1 MGACPKIV
9 FAHRHPNPCT
19 MTLHRRTLLGV
30 CAALALPVHAQVTDF
45 NDAINKA
52 GRQRMLSQRMV
63 KAYLALGLQVKAT
76 EASRVMDHS
85 MALFDRQLVELKS
98 FAPTPQIKE
107 TYTQLEIQWS
117 ALKSLLVGAAPSAA
131 NAAKLLPQD
140 GAVLALANTGTQQL
154 EQSYGKPAGKLVN
167 VAGRQRML
175 SQRMAKY
182 YLALTWGVDGATAGA
197 EIDKARTEFAQA
209 LDILRNAPEATND
222 IRQELALADAQWVL
236 FGAALHAKPS
246 ATGASNV
253 FAASENLLIVM
264 DKVTSLYSK
273 VGRS

>member
-1 MGACPKIV
+1 
-9 FAHRHPNPCT
+9 
-19 MTLHRRTLLGV
+19 MTIQRRTLLGM

-45 NDAINKA
+45 SDAINKA

-76 EASRVMDHS
+76 EAARVLDQS

-98 FAPTPQIKE
+98 FAPNPQIKDV
-107 TYTQLEIQWS
+107 YGQLEGQWS
-117 ALKSLLVGAAPSAA
+117 ALKSLLVGSAPSAA
-131 NAAKLLPQD
+131 NAVKLLPQD
-140 GAVLALANTGTQQL
+140 ASVLALANTGTQQL
-154 EQSYGKPAGKLVN
+154 EQAYGKPTGKLVN

-182 YLALTWGVDGATAGA
+182 YLALTWGVDGSAAAG
-197 EIDKARTEFAQA
+197 EIEKARSEFAQA
-209 LDILRNAPEATND
+209 LDLLRNASEATGE

-236 FGAALHAKPS
+236 FGAALNAKPS

-253 FAASENLLIVM
+253 FAASENLLTVM
-264 DKVTSLYSK
+264 DKVTNLYSK
-273 VGRS
+273 VGKG